1 MKRCGFGLLLLAGVA
16 LAHDDNAINCGSCA
30 GWNQPQA
37 PFNLYGNSWYVG
49 TAGLSAVL
57 VTSAKGHILLD
68 GALPQSAAQIE
79 QHIAALG
86 FRIQDV
92 KLIVNSH
99 AHFDHAGGIAAL
111 QKASGAVVAA
121 SAAGAQWLRDGAHG
135 KDDPQYDARHQA
147 HFPPVAEVKVVRDGE
162 VLSVGDLR
170 LTAHLT
176 PGHTPG
182 GTTWSWRSCEEGRCV
197 DVVYADSLTPISAE
211 GFRFSGDKTHPD
223 ISGAFKASIAKVE
236 GLRCDIVVSVH
247 PDFTGTFQKLAAK
260 TANANPFLSPGGC
273 REYAKTAA
281 KSLTARLNSEQ
292 QEKTK

>member
-1 MKRCGFGLLLLAGVA
+1 MLAVA
-16 LAHDDNAINCGSCA
+16 GMAAAHDDNAINCDSCA
-30 GWNQPQA
+30 GWNQPQT
-37 PFNLYGNSWYVG
+37 PFNIYGNSWYVG

-57 VTSAKGHILLD
+57 VTSPKGHILLD

-79 QHIAALG
+79 QNIAALG

-121 SAAGAQWLRDGAHG
+121 SAAGAQWLRDGVHG

-147 HFPPVAEVKVVRDGE
+147 HFPPVAEVKVVRDGD

-170 LTAHLT
+170 LTAHMT

-182 GTTWSWRSCEEGRCV
+182 GTTWSWRACEEGRCV

-211 GFRFSGDKTHPD
+211 GFRFSGDKKHRD
-223 ISGAFKASIAKVE
+223 IADAFKASIAKVE
-236 GLRCDIVVSVH
+236 ALRCDIVVSVH

-260 TANANPFLSPGGC
+260 SANANPFLSPGGC

-281 KSLTARLNSEQ
+281 KSLTARLSSEQ
-292 QEKTK
+292 QEKPR

>member
-1 MKRCGFGLLLLAGVA
+1 MLAVA
-16 LAHDDNAINCGSCA
+16 GMAAAHDDNAINCDSCA
-30 GWNQPQA
+30 GWNQPQT
-37 PFNLYGNSWYVG
+37 PFNIYGNSWYVG

-57 VTSAKGHILLD
+57 VTSPKGHILLD

-79 QHIAALG
+79 QNIAALG

-121 SAAGAQWLRDGAHG
+121 SAAGAQWLRDGVHG

-147 HFPPVAEVKVVRDGE
+147 HFPPVAEVKVVRDGD

-170 LTAHLT
+170 LTAHMT

-182 GTTWSWRSCEEGRCV
+182 GTTWSWRACEEGRCV

-211 GFRFSGDKTHPD
+211 GFRFSGDKKHRD
-223 ISGAFKASIAKVE
+223 IADAFKASIAKVE
-236 GLRCDIVVSVH
+236 ALRCDIVVSVH

-260 TANANPFLSPGGC
+260 SANANPFLSPGGC
-273 REYAKTAA
+273 REYAKAAA
-281 KSLTARLNSEQ
+281 KSLSARLNSEQ
-292 QEKTK
+292 REKTR